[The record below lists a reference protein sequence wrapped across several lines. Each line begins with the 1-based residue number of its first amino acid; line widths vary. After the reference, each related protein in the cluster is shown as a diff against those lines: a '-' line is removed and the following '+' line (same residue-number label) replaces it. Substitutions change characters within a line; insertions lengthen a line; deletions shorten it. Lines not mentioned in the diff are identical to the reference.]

1 MYYFSK
7 LSKKTFNSEGVHIP
21 MDDNSLLYQ
30 YYLDFINNNG
40 VVEEVEKFQNEVEE
54 ISVPET
60 VSQMR
65 LRKALILSGISIQSI
80 DEAISAIQDDTQRE
94 LIYTMWEYAV
104 VFERSD
110 AILNQMVST
119 LGISQNQLDQIFI
132 NAQNL

>member
-7 LSKKTFNSEGVHIP
+7 LSKKTFNSNGEEIP

-30 YYLDFINNNG
+30 EYLNFINNNG
-40 VVEEVEKFQNEVEE
+40 IVEEVEKFQNEVEE
-54 ISVPET
+54 ISVPGT

-65 LRKALILSGISIQSI
+65 LRKALILAGISISSI
-80 DEAISAIQDDTQRE
+80 NDTIAAIVDDTQRE
-94 LIYTMWEYAV
+94 LIYSMWEYAV

-110 AILNQMVST
+110 ATLNQMAST
-119 LGISQNQLDQIFI
+119 LGITQIQLDQLFI

>member
-7 LSKKTFNSEGVHIP
+7 LSKKIFNSDGVHIP

-30 YYLDFINNNG
+30 DYLDFINSNG
-40 VVEEVEKFQNEVEE
+40 IVEEVEKFQNEVEE
-54 ISVPET
+54 LIVPNA

-65 LRKALILSGISIQSI
+65 LRKALILAGISISSI
-80 DEAISAIQDDTQRE
+80 NDAIAAIADDTQRE

-110 AILNQMVST
+110 ATLNQMAT
-119 LGISQNQLDQIFI
+119 ALGISQNQLDQLFV

>member
-7 LSKKTFNSEGVHIP
+7 LSKKTFNSDGIEIP
-21 MDDNSLLYQ
+21 MDDSSWLYHE
-30 YYLDFINNNG
+30 YLNFINNNG
-40 VVEEVEKFQNEVEE
+40 IVEEVEKFQDEVEE
-54 ISVPET
+54 LIVPNA

-65 LRKALILSGISIQSI
+65 LRKALILAGISVSSI
-80 DEAISAIQDDTQRE
+80 NDAIAAIVDDTQRE

-110 AILNQMVST
+110 VTLNQMAT
-119 LGISQNQLDQIFI
+119 ALGISQNQLDQLFI

>member
-7 LSKKTFNSEGVHIP
+7 LSKKIFNSEGVHIP
-21 MDDNSLLYQ
+21 MDDNSLLYLD
-30 YYLDFINNNG
+30 YLNFINNNG
-40 VVEEVEKFQNEVEE
+40 IVEEVEKFQNEVEE
-54 ISVPET
+54 ISVPGT

-80 DEAISAIQDDTQRE
+80 YTAISAIQDDMQRE

-110 AILNQMVST
+110 ETLNQMASA